1 MPGSRVLLCLC
12 SMTCCLTLLPATGN
26 TILHLGPCRI
36 SMSMSEIR
44 TSFTAIKANIQ
55 ARDPI
60 RSLSIL
66 SHPHSLHRVQ
76 SSDKCCI
83 IHKVF
88 NFYVDKVFK
97 HCQTENSYVNRKIS
111 SIANSFLSI
120 KRKLEQCHDQNKCLC
135 GQEPTERFK
144 QILVNYEGLNVT
156 SAAMKSLGELD
167 ILLDWME
174 KSP

>member
-1 MPGSRVLLCLC
+1 MLGSRVLLCLC
-12 SMTCCLTLLPATGN
+12 TMTCCFTMLPTAGN
-26 TILHLGPCRI
+26 TILHFGPCRI
-36 SMSMSEIR
+36 SVSMGEIR
-44 TSFTAIKANIQ
+44 TSFTAIKTNIDK
-55 ARDPI
+55 RNL
-60 RSLSIL
+60 SLK
-66 SHPHSLHRVQ
+66 

-83 IHKVF
+83 VHKVF

-97 HCQTENSYVNRKIS
+97 HCQTESSYINRKIS

-120 KRKLEQCHDQNKCLC
+120 KRKLEHCHDENKCLC
-135 GQEPTERFK
+135 GQESTERFK

>member
-1 MPGSRVLLCLC
+1 MLGSRVLLCLC
-12 SMTCCLTLLPATGN
+12 SMTCCLTLLPAAGN
-26 TILHLGPCRI
+26 KILLFGPCRI
-36 SMSMSEIR
+36 SVSMSEIR
-44 TSFTAIKANIQ
+44 AGFTAIKTNI
-55 ARDPI
+55 RNL
-60 RSLSIL
+60 SLK
-66 SHPHSLHRVQ
+66 P
-76 SSDKCCI
+76 SDKCCMV
-83 IHKVF
+83 HKVF

-97 HCQTENSYVNRKIS
+97 HCQTENSYINRKIS

-120 KRKLEQCHDQNKCLC
+120 KRKLEHCHDENKCLC